1 MGYYI
6 DLSTISLGTLKK
18 KLQSAD
24 LIPSQQILLDQID
37 GRFTVIQA
45 QGIDNLDVLQQALK
59 TKQKVESF
67 AELTSLPVDYL
78 TVLRREVNSYHPQAR
93 KINEFPCLPDG
104 LKRKLESTGI
114 KTTVHLFDRVAAKDE
129 RNRLQQELGLTD
141 DEALLLA
148 RLADLSRL
156 RYVSPVFAVWIIDA
170 GCPTIEA
177 VRAADPEALCE
188 ALARANADNRYYRSN
203 LSLRDAKYLVDDAAY
218 VSLDVEYQGIPRR

>member
-6 DLSTISLGTLKK
+6 DLSTISLDILKQ

-37 GRFTVIQA
+37 ERFAAIHA
-45 QGIDNLDVLQQALK
+45 QGIHDLDALQQALK
-59 TKQKVESF
+59 TKQKVERF
-67 AELTSLPVDYL
+67 AGVTSLPVDYL

-93 KINEFPCLPDG
+93 PIADFPNLPDEI
-104 LKRKLESTGI
+104 KQKLESTGI
-114 KTTVHLFDRVAAKDE
+114 KTTIHLFDRVAAKDA
-129 RNRLQQELGLTD
+129 RNELTQQLDLTD

-170 GCPTIEA
+170 GYPSIESI
-177 VRAADPEALCE
+177 RAAAPEALCA
-188 ALARANADNRYYRSN
+188 ALASANADNRYYRGS
-203 LSLRDAKYLVDDAAY
+203 LSLRDARYLVDDAGY
-218 VSLDVEYQGIPRR
+218 VPLDVEY